1 MTSIYS
7 NISIETGLV
16 THFSGYKDSKNI
28 IKDYFEQGF
37 FVAVLFSKF

>member
-16 THFSGYKDSKNI
+16 TDFSGYKDSENI
-28 IKDYFEQGF
+28 IKNYFEQGF
-37 FVAVLFSKF
+37 FVVVLFSKF